1 MSVPALR
8 FKEFSGD
15 WEAKII
21 GDFILSHKGGASLKP
36 SDFIA
41 NDGFE
46 VIPKKAISSGGNL
59 KLDET
64 EPTYCKGEFF
74 LANLQSVVDKGFLIT
89 TLRDLV
95 PSGPSIGYVVKF
107 ISDKKYILAQ
117 GVYGI
122 QIKKELEEEFLIQ
135 YSNTDNYRKLMQ
147 TMMVGSTQ
155 VHIRNG
161 DFFQTPFC
169 VPSLPEQTKIANFL
183 TAVDEKISILNQ
195 KAKLLSQYKK
205 GVMQQ
210 IFSQEL
216 RFKDDDGQEFPEWD
230 VIELETIATK
240 VTKKNK
246 GLDINEVLTNSA
258 TQGIV
263 SQSDYFDREIANQK
277 NLSGYYVVE
286 VNDFV
291 YNPRISSHALVGPI
305 KRNNLK
311 VGVMSPLYTVFRFK
325 EGNLVFFEQYF
336 QTTQW
341 HDYMKSVS
349 NSGARHDRM
358 NITNE
363 SFIGMP
369 LPYPSLPEQTK
380 IANFLTAVDDK
391 ITINQTQLNALKQY
405 KQGLLQQMFV

>member
-15 WEAKII
+15 WEHISLGEISKDVKYGMNSAAIPFDGFHKYIRITDIDEETREFIPSPLSSPDGKIEEKYKLKI
-21 GDFILSHKGGASLKP
+21 GDLVFARTGASVGKSYLYKEK
-36 SDFIA
+36 
-41 NDGFE
+41 DGDLYF
-46 VIPKKAISSGGNL
+46 A
-59 KLDET
+59 
-64 EPTYCKGEFF
+64 
-74 LANLQSVVDKGFLIT
+74 GFLIKISIVGYHPYFIYT
-89 TLRDLV
+89 KTLTQAYKCWLSVMSMR
-95 PSGPSIGYVVKF
+95 SGQP
-107 ISDKKYILAQ
+107 
-117 GVYGI
+117 GVNAEEL
-122 QIKKELEEEFLIQ
+122 KEYSFL
-135 YSNTDNYRKLMQ
+135 S
-147 TMMVGSTQ
+147 
-155 VHIRNG
+155 
-161 DFFQTPFC
+161 
-169 VPSLPEQTKIANFL
+169 PSLPEQTKIANFL
-183 TAVDEKISILNQ
+183 TAVDDKITLLTQ
-195 KAKLLSQYKK
+195 KATLLSQYKK

-291 YNPRISSHALVGPI
+291 YNPRISTNALVGPI

-369 LPYPSLPEQTK
+369 LPYPTIKEQTK
-380 IANFLTAVDDK
+380 IANFLTAIDEK
-391 ITINQTQLNALKQY
+391 ITTHQTQLNAVKQY

>member
-15 WEAKII
+15 WEFKRLGEVGEIVTGNTPDTKNHNFYDGDKLFVSPVDINTNRFI
-21 GDFILSHKGGASLKP
+21 G
-36 SDFIA
+36 
-41 NDGFE
+41 
-46 VIPKKAISSGGNL
+46 
-59 KLDET
+59 ET
-64 EPTYCKGEFF
+64 RTT
-74 LANLQSVVDKGFLIT
+74 LTDKGFKEGRKVKAGSILFVCIGSTIGKVAQNKTECIT
-89 TLRDLV
+89 NQQINAVV
-95 PSGPSIGYVVKF
+95 PNDYYSSNFIYSLLEKHALKIALLAGKQAVPIINKTTFSKVEISTPSI
-107 ISDKKYILAQ
+107 
-117 GVYGI
+117 
-122 QIKKELEEEFLIQ
+122 
-135 YSNTDNYRKLMQ
+135 
-147 TMMVGSTQ
+147 
-155 VHIRNG
+155 
-161 DFFQTPFC
+161 
-169 VPSLPEQTKIANFL
+169 PEQTKIANFL
-183 TAVDEKISILNQ
+183 TSVDEKISILTQ
-195 KAKLLSQYKK
+195 KASLLSQYKK

-369 LPYPSLPEQTK
+369 LPYPTIKEQTK
-380 IANFLTAVDDK
+380 IANFLTAIDYK
-391 ITINQTQLNALKQY
+391 ITNNQTQLDALKQY